1 MTINLPKGWGPA
13 TVLVVLY
20 ALLIVVGG
28 VIEIAQ
34 GDTSLV
40 DYLNTDA
47 VKWLAGA
54 SGLLAL
60 GRGASYIGSPESV
73 ASEKKGVNR

>member
-1 MTINLPKGWGPA
+1 MTVNLPKGWGPA
-13 TVLVVLY
+13 TTLVVLY
-20 ALLIVVGG
+20 ALLVVIGG

-47 VKWLAGA
+47 VKWLAGTT
-54 SGLLAL
+54 GLLAV
-60 GRGASYIGSPESV
+60 GRGVTAIGSPESV
-73 ASEKKGVNR
+73 LKGKGEVNK